1 MGLLLQRNF
10 YFWRR
15 RRRSKG
21 RKDLAA
27 TLKIW
32 QRGVGEDG
40 GTVWMRE
47 EGDLK
52 ASVFSMLLVF
62 ILCYLNFQY

>member
-1 MGLLLQRNF
+1 M
-10 YFWRR
+10 
-15 RRRSKG
+15 
-21 RKDLAA
+21 AA